1 MPTLLGIKDGSYN
14 ADWTLKKKDKIYVP
28 VREASIVYYVLA
40 DDSTQDD
47 LVIGVTSGLPFLWG
61 VTGGMVCMSKTLN
74 DKTTCIHPVTGV
86 TTNLWEVGC
95 KFSTDVDLSQDQ
107 DPEAKPPTVRWSGE
121 TEEEVLEKD
130 PITLDAIQTEA
141 EEPIITTAPIV
152 LPVLEITRYEFWPF
166 DPDVMLAY
174 SHHTNSTVF
183 WGAPVG
189 SALMLPMDVD
199 EEVIEQVKYVR
210 VTYRIKFKIKKEG
223 GSMLQDTWKMRLLH
237 HGFKYREA
245 AGEAPVIKKDKYKN
259 PMTVNLKTDALN
271 PGQGGTEL
279 PSGSSAEYLEFNRF
293 PKANFNALGLGPF
306 S

>member
-1 MPTLLGIKDGSYN
+1 MPTILGIKDGTFG
-14 ADWTLKKKDKIYVP
+14 ADWSLKKKDKIYVP
-28 VREASIVYYVLA
+28 VREFNITYYVLA
-40 DDSTQDD
+40 DDASQDD
-47 LVIGVTSGLPFLWG
+47 LVIGSTSGIPLLWSLSYG
-61 VTGGMVCMSKTLN
+61 AVCMSKSIR
-74 DKTTCIHPVTGV
+74 DKTVCIHPVTGV
-86 TTNLWEVGC
+86 TTALWEVAC
-95 KFSTDVDLSQDQ
+95 KFSTDVDISQNQ
-107 DPEAKPPTVRWSGE
+107 DPESKPPTVRWSGE

-174 SHHTNSTVF
+174 AHHTNSTTF

-189 SALMLPMDVD
+189 SALMMPMDVD
-199 EEVIEQVKYVR
+199 EEVIEQIKYVR

-223 GSMLQDTWKMRLLH
+223 ASMLEDTWKMRLLH

-245 AGEAPVIKKDKYKN
+245 AGEAPVIKQDKHKN
-259 PMTVNLKTDALN
+259 PMTVNLKTEAAH
-271 PGQGGTEL
+271 PGEGGMEL
-279 PSGSSAEYLEFNRF
+279 TGGAAAEYLEFNRF
-293 PKANFNALGLGPF
+293 PKVNFNALSLGPF